1 MNLTDTLHDA
11 ALRPG
16 SSTFHD
22 GAASFTCADQKINFQ
37 ELSLSGP
44 APGIQGSGF
53 VNFDRTLDLRLRLAE
68 AAAPERGARPRP
80 KTAAGDAVE
89 LTGSLARPR
98 CAASKRNAT
107 RP

>member
-22 GAASFTCADQKINFQ
+22 GAASFTCDDQKINFQ
-37 ELSLSGP
+37 ELSLLGL

-53 VNFDRTLDLRLRLAE
+53 VNFDRTLDLQLHLAE
-68 AAAPERGARPRP
+68 VAAPERGTRRAQNA
-80 KTAAGDAVE
+80 TGDAVE
-89 LTGSLARPR
+89 LTGSLARPSVQR
-98 CAASKRNAT
+98 VETKAT